1 MPFVHSCWWRPRP
14 DGLSERRKRLDD
26 LGTQYKIATDVL
38 IESVEENGIRAEWS
52 STPHAD
58 PACAILFL
66 HGGGYVSGSL
76 DSHRPLA
83 TEIGRVCRADARPGY
98 TGWRPSIRSP
108 RRSKTQ

>member
-1 MPFVHSCWWRPRP
+1 MADHEIDAIRALLLARPRP

-58 PACAILFL
+58 PACAILFSAWWWL
-66 HGGGYVSGSL
+66 
-76 DSHRPLA
+76 
-83 TEIGRVCRADARPGY
+83 RVWVAG
-98 TGWRPSIRSP
+98 
-108 RRSKTQ
+108 